1 MNYESQQPPTRVI
14 LEQGSIWS
22 RWGTRIAW
30 IITGF
35 AVLSALAS
43 AGAHSQYFQKGTKVL
58 EEYHSLS
65 KDALNKV
72 AVVEVAGTIM
82 GGNGFTRWQLDRIAD
97 DPDVKAIVLRIDSPG
112 GTVSGSDEI
121 HYRIGELVKDR
132 ELPVVVSMGSMAAS
146 GGYYIAMA
154 NGGRDDVIFAEPS
167 TITGSIGVIIPHFD
181 FSKLIKKFD
190 IEDDSIASGVLKEM
204 LSPTKDRT
212 PELAEKERK
221 ILQSLV
227 DEMFGRFKA
236 IVKEGRPKLDD
247 EQLSAVA
254 TGQIFTA
261 AQAKQSGLIDKVGF
275 IEDAIERAIELAGLT
290 EDSTRVVKYSRPK
303 GVLDELLGGSSVGAR
318 QTTALEA
325 LAEWTTPRAWYLCSW
340 WPALIT
346 NR

>member
-1 MNYESQQPPTRVI
+1 MKLEGIKVVDLSMYLPGPHLTLMMADHGAEVIRVEPP
-14 LEQGSIWS
+14 EG
-22 RWGTRIAW
+22 
-30 IITGF
+30 
-35 AVLSALAS
+35 
-43 AGAHSQYFQKGTKVL
+43 
-58 EEYHSLS
+58 
-65 KDALNKV
+65 
-72 AVVEVAGTIM
+72 
-82 GGNGFTRWQLDRIAD
+82 
-97 DPDVKAIVLRIDSPG
+97 
-112 GTVSGSDEI
+112 
-121 HYRIGELVKDR
+121 
-132 ELPVVVSMGSMAAS
+132 
-146 GGYYIAMA
+146 
-154 NGGRDDVIFAEPS
+154 EPS
-167 TITGSIGVIIPHFD
+167 RNYGPFQNGHSVWFRNTHRGKKSIC
-181 FSKLIKKFD
+181 LN
-190 IEDDSIASGVLKEM
+190 LK
-204 LSPTKDRT
+204 D
-212 PELAEKERK
+212 EKERK